1 MNKAHPI
8 RSIFKREFASYFA
21 TPLAA
26 IFLVIFLFITSAF
39 TFQLGGI
46 FDRGQADLRPFF
58 SYLPWLYL
66 FLIPAIAMR
75 LWAEERRVG
84 TIELLATL
92 PVRLGHLVLG
102 KFLAAWAFATVALI
116 LTFPLWMTVAFLGDP
131 DHGVIL
137 ASYLGA
143 ALMAGSF
150 LAIGACLSALSKNQ
164 VISFVI
170 CVVACLGLLLAGF
183 PMVLDFVSGWAPQVI
198 VDSVSSLSL
207 LTHFESMQR
216 GVVDLR
222 DVAFFVLV
230 IAGALFMNVLVL
242 DWKKAD

>member
-8 RSIFKREFASYFA
+8 RAIFRREFASYFA

-26 IFLVIFLFITSAF
+26 IFLVIFLFVTSAF
-39 TFQLGGI
+39 TFQLGGLY
-46 FDRGQADLRPFF
+46 DRGQADLRPFF

-66 FLIPAIAMR
+66 FLVPAIAMR

-102 KFLAAWAFATVALI
+102 KFLAAWAFATVALV
-116 LTFPLWMTVAFLGDP
+116 LTFPLWMTVGYLGDP
-131 DHGVIL
+131 DNGVIL
-137 ASYLGA
+137 ASYFGA

-183 PMVLDFVSGWAPQVI
+183 PMVLDFVSGWAPKVV
-198 VDSVSSLSL
+198 VDAVSSLSL

-222 DVAFFVLV
+222 DVVFFLLV

-242 DWKKAD
+242 DWKKAE